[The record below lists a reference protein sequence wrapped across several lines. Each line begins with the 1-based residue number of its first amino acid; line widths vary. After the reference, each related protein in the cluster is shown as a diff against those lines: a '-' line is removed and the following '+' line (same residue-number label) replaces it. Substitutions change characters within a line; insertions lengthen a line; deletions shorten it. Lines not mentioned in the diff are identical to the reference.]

1 MLKRLKVE
9 NIRSYKELDLS
20 FKDGV
25 TVVSGVNGSG
35 KSSLLEACFTG
46 LFGSKTL
53 DKEFVL
59 SDIITKG
66 ASKASILLEFEQNGH
81 AYSVEQSFR
90 NDPEKGRASNTK
102 SVFKRDGEIIFDQ
115 ASRTYEAVTSLLNM
129 NEEAYRNCVYIR
141 QGEIDVL
148 INSRPKDRQKMIDD
162 LLQLGKLEEYRERA
176 SSARVGVG
184 RHQRDNERRIKELN
198 ADIQLFEDSDPSGRL
213 ATLRTRSL
221 QIDEEISSLNEKR
234 DQARS
239 LIDEVAKK
247 LSELSE
253 LSSKKEAVQQQ
264 IKELADRKSRSFVSI
279 DTLSKD
285 IRSRREALE
294 LKKSRISEIES
305 KLSVDSKEAD
315 SRVAKIDDE
324 ERSVRDRLAEVK
336 SKKAVAEKDLLNMGQ
351 SIKDAEKQV
360 KALEDGTADV
370 QSRIESVHTETKNHK
385 HKIAELESTRK
396 EIVSK
401 VSSLGFS
408 LEKLENI
415 DDVLDLVN
423 DQQKRFHGLESELK
437 VKISELKARLEKSK
451 KLLEAGKCP
460 TCGQE
465 LKGSCVEQSTV
476 EDDEALV
483 KLESELS
490 ELQVKQTE
498 TEARVEKIKSAR
510 SCKSEIDAVLRD
522 IENEKEAIERDEKR
536 VEEYQ
541 VRIKA
546 DEVRIKELFSGKE
559 SLEKTL
565 EGTKTA
571 IHQIIL
577 DVESVQKEHVAVLEK
592 LALLRE
598 MQKALGESEK
608 INSEILQMNDKIK
621 GIQEL
626 VSLFDAQIGEK
637 KELLADVDK
646 SIGEFDK
653 KELEVLSQKYAAAFE
668 NINSMIDKLK
678 LEKDE
683 VMKKAGM
690 AENDRKRLSDM
701 KKGLTVLQNKGDF
714 LRAVYSDAENLESMY
729 MRIRAQLRSSNIQT
743 LDTLIN
749 EIFTFM
755 YSNNAYSHV
764 TLDADYNL
772 TVFEK
777 DGTALEP
784 KLLSG
789 GERALFNLVL
799 RCAIYR
805 LLSLGN
811 STHAGEGLPPLIM
824 DEPTVFLDRGHV
836 HQLIKLVDMMREIGV
851 AQILIVS
858 HDESLIDSADHVF
871 AVEKDPITNNSAIF
885 AR

>member
-81 AYSVEQSFR
+81 NYSVEQSFR

-115 ASRTYEAVTSLLNM
+115 ASRTYEAVNSLLNM

-148 INSRPKDRQKMIDD
+148 INSKPKDRQKMIDD

-184 RHQRDNERRIKELN
+184 RHQRDNERRIKEQN
-198 ADIQLFEDSDPSGRL
+198 SEIQLIEDSDPSGRL
-213 ATLRTRSL
+213 ASLRTRSL
-221 QIDEEISSLNEKR
+221 QIDEETSSLNEKR

-264 IKELADRKSRSFVSI
+264 IKELTERKSRSFVTI

-294 LKKSRISEIES
+294 MKKARVSEIGS
-305 KLSVDSKEAD
+305 KLGVDPKDAD
-315 SRVAKIDDE
+315 SLVAKTDDE

-336 SKKAVAEKDLLNMGQ
+336 SKNAVSEKDLLNMGQ
-351 SIKDAEKQV
+351 SVKDAEKQL
-360 KALEDGTADV
+360 KALEDGMKETG
-370 QSRIESVHTETKNHK
+370 SRIESVHTETKAHK
-385 HKIAELESTRK
+385 LKIAELESTRK

-423 DQQKRFHGLESELK
+423 DQQKRFHGQQSELK
-437 VKISELKARLEKSK
+437 VKISELKSRLEKSK

-476 EDDEALV
+476 SDDDALV
-483 KLESELS
+483 KLETELS
-490 ELQVKQTE
+490 QLQVKQTE

-510 SCKSEIDAVLRD
+510 SCKSDIDAVLRD
-522 IENEKEAIERDEKR
+522 IGAEKEAIERDGKR

-541 VRIKA
+541 LRIRD
-546 DEVRIKELFSGKE
+546 DEGRIKELLAGKE

-565 EGTKTA
+565 EGTRST
-571 IHQIIL
+571 IQQIKQDEETI
-577 DVESVQKEHVAVLEK
+577 QKEHASVLGN
-592 LALLRE
+592 LGLLRE
-598 MQKALGESEK
+598 MQKSLGESEK
-608 INSEILQMNDKIK
+608 IDSEIVQMNDKIK
-621 GIQEL
+621 GIQEMI
-626 VSLFDAQIGEK
+626 SLFEAQVGEK
-637 KELLADVDK
+637 KESLAEIDK
-646 SIGEFDK
+646 SIGEFNR
-653 KELEVLSQKYAAAFE
+653 KELEILSKKYTTAFE

-701 KKGLTVLQNKGDF
+701 KKSLAVLQNKGDY

-729 MRIRAQLRSSNIQT
+729 MRIRAHLRSSNIQT

-755 YSNNAYSHV
+755 YTNNAYSHV

-805 LLSLGN
+805 LLSLGS

-836 HQLIKLVDMMREIGV
+836 HQLIKLVDMMRDIGV